1 MSTPSRRGIDVPRPS
16 ARTGARPQDRKSR
29 GIADAAI
36 AARGAKTI
44 NELAPDR
51 RAAIVKPLARPPAT
65 RLRYRRTQVSEPDPA
80 WRETGAAELS
90 EIDALRAELAAIA
103 IENARLLDQTQAARA
118 RQTASAGI
126 LRVISETPGDLQPV
140 FDLIARSAAE
150 LCGARFCMLWR
161 YAGGL
166 VHHCANAGFET
177 GSLDAYLAGWPKP
190 APPGSMT
197 GAVFDSGAVCQIA
210 DCHDPGYSDHRLARD
225 VGYRHLIGV
234 PIFSGGAVWGVIVLG
249 WPDGARPT
257 EAHVDLVRSFADQAA
272 IAIGAATLFREVQ
285 ARTAEVEEA
294 LEYQTATSEVLAV
307 ISRSPNELEPVL
319 DAILTVAARLCRPQY
334 AFFAMRDP
342 DDGLYRVARTHNVSD
357 EFIDYLRA
365 NPIAP
370 GEGSCIGRTALTGRT
385 VYISDTQADASYTW
399 KEAAG
404 IGAYR
409 TTLGVPLTREG
420 VVLGVIVMADGRPNA
435 FLSRQIALL
444 ETFAAQAVI
453 AINNTRLFREVQA
466 RTAEV
471 EAALVRQTATA
482 DILRVISQSPDE
494 TKPVFDA
501 IVTTAVGLLG
511 SDMTFV
517 MLSDADSYAPVAG
530 ATPDGP
536 IGALGPERL
545 AIDPAQNFPSRAL
558 TSRTHLHLPDWTAID
573 LPDHERLIHEK
584 FGIVCALY
592 VPMLRGAETF
602 GLLVFARKE
611 QRAYSADEIAL
622 AHSFRDQAVI
632 AIENVRLFKETQNA
646 LARQTASADILR
658 VISQS
663 PTDVR
668 PVFNQIVLAAT
679 RLIACDMA
687 VALIKEGET
696 LSQIAVATQRDGLI
710 EKPNAI
716 TVRIDPDDNLPSQA
730 IVSRQVLH
738 TPDWLAIDL
747 LPMDRAVQERAGI
760 RSSIMVPLLRGE
772 DCAGTLNVF
781 RMTPQAFTDE
791 DIAIVQ
797 SFCDQAVIAIENVRL
812 FRETQAALVR
822 QTASADILRV
832 ISEAQTETAPVFEA
846 ILSRAAALCD
856 APMVSLSLVDEDRTH
871 IRFTAHVG
879 DAVRH
884 LKLGETLW
892 PLDSGLAPTEAIR
905 LKKPVHIHD
914 LKDTDL
920 YRAGEPMRR
929 ANVDEEGI
937 RTFLAIPLVRN
948 GEGVGCLALYRR
960 SVKPFTADDIA
971 LLETFADQAVIAI
984 ENVRLFQETQAA
996 LARQTASANILRVIS
1011 QSPNDVQPVF
1021 EEIVR
1026 VAAQLVNCDLVGA
1039 LVREG
1044 DALTAV
1050 ASATPEGLRADT
1062 VKSGLPID
1070 PAGNFPSRALLENRM
1085 LHIEDWLDYDLPP
1098 HEVAI
1103 QQRLGVRSSLSVPLA
1118 RGAERAGVLNFIRKE
1133 QRPFSRE
1140 EIDLAQSFADQ
1151 AVIAIENVRLFRE
1164 AQDARA
1170 SAEQANAAKSAF
1182 LATMSHEIR
1191 TPMNAVIGMSGLLLD
1206 TELSAEQADYARTIR
1221 DSGDALLG
1229 IINEILDF
1237 SKIEAGQMGIENHP
1251 FDLRDCIESALD
1263 LVSGRA
1269 AQKRLDIAYLMADD
1283 APQAVSADATRLR
1296 QILLNLL
1303 SNAVKFTPAGEVV
1316 LSVSQTP
1323 RDDGAIDLHFAVRD
1337 TGIGLTPEGMT
1348 RLFQSFSQADS
1359 STTRKYGGTGL
1370 GLAISKRLAELMGG
1384 TMTAESDGADKGSTF
1399 RFSIRAT
1406 PATLPEAEARRL
1418 VGRQDEIADKRL
1430 LVVDDNAT
1438 NRKILSLQTAR
1449 WGAECAAFET
1459 PQAALDALAQGAA
1472 FDLAILD
1479 MHMPGMDGVM
1489 LARRIRAA
1497 RPGLPMILFSSLGLR
1512 DAEVEAGLFAAF
1524 LAKPLRQSQLFDT
1537 LATQFAAG
1545 PAPQARA
1552 RPPDRPRA
1560 DPETARRHP
1569 LRILVAEDN
1578 LVNQKLALRLLQ
1590 QMGYRADLA
1599 SNGAEALESVARQTY
1614 DLVLMDVQMPEMDG
1628 LEAARRITA
1637 QHPAGARPRIVAMT
1651 ANAMQ
1656 GDREM
1661 CLEAGMD
1668 DYIAKPIR
1676 AAALTAALR
1685 ATPARRRAGA

>member
-1 MSTPSRRGIDVPRPS
+1 VSTPSRRGIDVPRPS

-166 VHHCANAGFET
+166 AHHCANAGFET
-177 GSLDAYLAGWPKP
+177 VSLDAYLAGWPKP

-257 EAHVDLVRSFADQAA
+257 EAHVDLVGSFADQAA

-319 DAILTVAARLCRPQY
+319 DALLTVAARLCRPQY

-501 IVTTAVGLLG
+501 IVTTAVRLLG

-545 AIDPAQNFPSRAL
+545 PIDPAQNFPSRAL

-760 RSSIMVPLLRGE
+760 RSSIMVPLLRGD

-812 FRETQAALVR
+812 FRETQAAL
-822 QTASADILRV
+822 
-832 ISEAQTETAPVFEA
+832 
-846 ILSRAAALCD
+846 
-856 APMVSLSLVDEDRTH
+856 
-871 IRFTAHVG
+871 
-879 DAVRH
+879 
-884 LKLGETLW
+884 
-892 PLDSGLAPTEAIR
+892 
-905 LKKPVHIHD
+905 
-914 LKDTDL
+914 
-920 YRAGEPMRR
+920 
-929 ANVDEEGI
+929 
-937 RTFLAIPLVRN
+937 
-948 GEGVGCLALYRR
+948 
-960 SVKPFTADDIA
+960 
-971 LLETFADQAVIAI
+971 
-984 ENVRLFQETQAA
+984 
-996 LARQTASANILRVIS
+996 ARQTASANILRVIS

-1021 EEIVR
+1021 EEIVG

-1512 DAEVEAGLFAAF
+1512 DAEAEAGLFAAF

>member
-166 VHHCANAGFET
+166 AHHCANAGFET
-177 GSLDAYLAGWPKP
+177 VSLDAYLAGWPKP

-272 IAIGAATLFREVQ
+272 IAIGAATLFRQ
-285 ARTAEVEEA
+285 
-294 LEYQTATSEVLAV
+294 
-307 ISRSPNELEPVL
+307 
-319 DAILTVAARLCRPQY
+319 
-334 AFFAMRDP
+334 
-342 DDGLYRVARTHNVSD
+342 
-357 EFIDYLRA
+357 
-365 NPIAP
+365 
-370 GEGSCIGRTALTGRT
+370 
-385 VYISDTQADASYTW
+385 
-399 KEAAG
+399 
-404 IGAYR
+404 
-409 TTLGVPLTREG
+409 
-420 VVLGVIVMADGRPNA
+420 
-435 FLSRQIALL
+435 
-444 ETFAAQAVI
+444 
-453 AINNTRLFREVQA
+453 VQA

-501 IVTTAVGLLG
+501 IVTTAVRLLG

-545 AIDPAQNFPSRAL
+545 PIDPAQNFPSRAL

-760 RSSIMVPLLRGE
+760 RSSIMVPLLRGD

-812 FRETQAALVR
+812 FRETQAAL
-822 QTASADILRV
+822 
-832 ISEAQTETAPVFEA
+832 
-846 ILSRAAALCD
+846 
-856 APMVSLSLVDEDRTH
+856 
-871 IRFTAHVG
+871 
-879 DAVRH
+879 
-884 LKLGETLW
+884 
-892 PLDSGLAPTEAIR
+892 
-905 LKKPVHIHD
+905 
-914 LKDTDL
+914 
-920 YRAGEPMRR
+920 
-929 ANVDEEGI
+929 
-937 RTFLAIPLVRN
+937 
-948 GEGVGCLALYRR
+948 
-960 SVKPFTADDIA
+960 
-971 LLETFADQAVIAI
+971 
-984 ENVRLFQETQAA
+984 
-996 LARQTASANILRVIS
+996 ARQTASANILRVIS

-1021 EEIVR
+1021 EEIVG

-1316 LSVSQTP
+1316 LSVSQSR

-1512 DAEVEAGLFAAF
+1512 DAEAEAGLFAAF